1 MASKKDTPLID
12 LNEEQL
18 KSKLTELEKSYQQAR
33 FDKVSGDGT
42 QASKI
47 KSARKDIARVKTFL
61 NQYKLG
67 IKK

>member
-1 MASKKDTPLID
+1 MASKKDTLLRD

-18 KSKLTELEKSYQQAR
+18 NTKLKELQKAYQQAR
-33 FDKVSGDGT
+33 FDKISGDAT
-42 QASKI
+42 QVAKI
-47 KSARKDIARVKTFL
+47 KTARKDIARVKTFL